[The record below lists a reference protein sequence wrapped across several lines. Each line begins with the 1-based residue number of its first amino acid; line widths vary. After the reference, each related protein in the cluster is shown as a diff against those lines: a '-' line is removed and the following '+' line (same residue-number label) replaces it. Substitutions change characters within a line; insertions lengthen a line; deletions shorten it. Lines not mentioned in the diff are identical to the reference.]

1 MKISNR
7 LKTIADLVSF
17 ETFADIGT
25 DHGYAPIYLVESG
38 KVKKA
43 IACDLRKE
51 PLKKAYE
58 NIKEFGF
65 LDEIETRLGS
75 GFSKLEPD
83 EVESVLIAG
92 MGGMLMIDIIK
103 NDLETVKSL
112 KELILSPHED
122 VAKVR
127 EFVHSIGFSIIDEI
141 MLKDGKQIYNAL
153 RLLPSKNLEKYENK
167 VCYEYGKIL
176 LERKE
181 PLLKELLERQE
192 KQYLKAVENIN
203 KAYENKEIPQNVE
216 FDLKNHKDSLDLIME
231 AKKWF

>member
-25 DHGYAPIYLVESG
+25 DHGYVPIYLVETG

-43 IACDLRKE
+43 VACDLRKE
-51 PLKKAYE
+51 PLKKASE
-58 NIKEFGF
+58 NISEFGF
-65 LDEIETRLGS
+65 ADKIDTRLGS
-75 GFSKLEPD
+75 GFSKLEPN

-92 MGGMLMIDIIK
+92 MGGMLMIELIK

-127 EFVHSIGFSIIDEI
+127 EFVHTIGFSIADEI
-141 MLKDGKQIYNAL
+141 ILKDGKQTYTAMKL
-153 RLLPSKNLEKYENK
+153 SQCEKYEK
-167 VCYEYGKIL
+167 YEKAVYYEYGKIL

-181 PLLKELLERQE
+181 PLLYELLQRQE
-192 KQYLKAVENIN
+192 KQCVKAIENIK
-203 KAYENKEIPQNVE
+203 KAYENKDMPENVIN
-216 FDLKNHKDSLDLIME
+216 DLKNCDDSLNLIKE
-231 AKKWF
+231 GKTWF